1 MYEWEL
7 PDSVFNAWVRLR
19 QAWEAMERLLSTE
32 LDIYHTTLYQID
44 ILMILSVSRAPL
56 TQSEIASFRFRE
68 KHTTSELITRM
79 EKAGYVK
86 KIRGK
91 KDQRSIKIRMQPKG
105 EELLKEAVGSG
116 FAYARRVMKAAL
128 SEEEI
133 KQLGRL
139 LKKLRDGA
147 LRELALATE
156 PLPDTLD
163 ARRMLSGWE

>member
-19 QAWEAMERLLSTE
+19 QAWEAMERLLATE
-32 LDIYHTTLYQID
+32 LDMHHTTLFQID
-44 ILMILSVSRAPL
+44 ILMILRVAKVPL
-56 TQSEIASFRFRE
+56 TPSEIASFRFRE

-91 KDQRSIKIRMQPKG
+91 KDQRSIKIQMQPKG
-105 EELLKEAVGSG
+105 EELLRKALGSG
-116 FAYARRVMKAAL
+116 FAYARRVIKASL
-128 SEEEI
+128 YEEEI
-133 KQLGRL
+133 RQLDQL

-147 LRELALATE
+147 LRELALTTE
-156 PLPDTLD
+156 PLPATLD
-163 ARRMLSGWE
+163 ALAMLSDWE

>member
-1 MYEWEL
+1 
-7 PDSVFNAWVRLR
+7 
-19 QAWEAMERLLSTE
+19 
-32 LDIYHTTLYQID
+32 
-44 ILMILSVSRAPL
+44 
-56 TQSEIASFRFRE
+56 
-68 KHTTSELITRM
+68 M

-86 KIRGK
+86 KVRGK

-105 EELLKEAVGSG
+105 EELLKKAVGSG

-147 LRELALATE
+147 LRELALTTE

-163 ARRMLSGWE
+163 AQRMLSGWE

>member
-19 QAWEAMERLLSTE
+19 QAWEVMERLLATE

-44 ILMILSVSRAPL
+44 ILMILSVAKVPL
-56 TQSEIASFRFRE
+56 TPSEIASFRFRE

-86 KIRGK
+86 KVRGK
-91 KDQRSIKIRMQPKG
+91 KDQRSIRIRMQLKG
-105 EELLKEAVGSG
+105 EELLKKAVGSG
-116 FAYARRVMKAAL
+116 FAYARRIMKSAL

-133 KQLGRL
+133 KQLDQL

-147 LRELALATE
+147 LRELALTTE

-163 ARRMLSGWE
+163 ALAMLGGWE

>member
-1 MYEWEL
+1 MYDWETS
-7 PDSVFNAWVRLR
+7 DSVFNAWVRLR
-19 QAWEAMERLLSTE
+19 QAWEVMERLLATE

-44 ILMILSVSRAPL
+44 ILMILSVAKVPL
-56 TQSEIASFRFRE
+56 TPSEIASFRFRE

-86 KIRGK
+86 KVRGK
-91 KDQRSIKIRMQPKG
+91 KDQRSIRIRMQLKG
-105 EELLKEAVGSG
+105 EELLKKAVGSG
-116 FAYARRVMKAAL
+116 FAYARRIMKSAL

-133 KQLGRL
+133 KQLDRL

-147 LRELALATE
+147 LRELAVKTE

-163 ARRMLSGWE
+163 ALAMLGGWE